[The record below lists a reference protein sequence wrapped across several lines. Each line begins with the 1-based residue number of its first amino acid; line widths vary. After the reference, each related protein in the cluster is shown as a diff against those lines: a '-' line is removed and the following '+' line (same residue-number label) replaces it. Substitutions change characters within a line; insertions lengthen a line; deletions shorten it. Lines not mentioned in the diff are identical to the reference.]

1 MSEERLEDVA
11 RQVMDGIS
19 RRDLPALQAA
29 CDPEVEFTPRVAAV
43 EGKTYRGYAGWSD
56 YLAELEAAWEAF
68 QVTIEEFLPAG
79 PGRLVLVLRVRALA
93 RGSQVPIDQRIYA
106 PWEFRKGKA
115 LRGRTFPSRR
125 EALEAA
131 RLRA

>member
-1 MSEERLEDVA
+1 MSQERLEDVA
-11 RQVMDGIS
+11 RQIIDRIS
-19 RRDLPALQAA
+19 RRDLAALQAA
-29 CDPEVEFTPRVAAV
+29 CDPEIDFTPRLAAV
-43 EGKTYRGYAGWSD
+43 EGKTHRGYAGGRTTLLSWR
-56 YLAELEAAWEAF
+56 APGRAF
-68 QVTIEEFLPAG
+68 HVTIEEFLPAG

-93 RGSQVPIDQRIYA
+93 RGSHVPIDQRIYA

-131 RLRA
+131 GLRE